1 MNLFKSFFV
10 ETKELMRSVPSLV
23 VASFFLS
30 LVGMNLLANKSI
42 NLPVD
47 FLALDAG
54 ILFSWVCFLSMDMV
68 VRRFGLRGA
77 NILTVL
83 GLGFNLFMALIF
95 FAASWI
101 PGIWGESY
109 VEGSESIINAALDG
123 TFRGTWYVLL
133 GSSLAFLISA
143 LVNNFTNVFL
153 GKVFKGEGR
162 GSFYARSYIS
172 TFLGQFIDNLVFALV
187 VSHIFFGWSMTQV
200 FMCALTGAVVEL
212 LFEVLFS
219 PLGYRVYRKWV
230 QEGVGQ
236 AYVDKY
242 LSERE

>member
-1 MNLFKSFFV
+1 
-10 ETKELMRSVPSLV
+10 
-23 VASFFLS
+23 
-30 LVGMNLLANKSI
+30 
-42 NLPVD
+42 
-47 FLALDAG
+47 
-54 ILFSWVCFLSMDMV
+54 MDMV
-68 VRRFGLRGA
+68 IRRFGLRGA
-77 NILTVL
+77 NILTIL
-83 GLGFNLFMALIF
+83 GLLFNLFMALIF